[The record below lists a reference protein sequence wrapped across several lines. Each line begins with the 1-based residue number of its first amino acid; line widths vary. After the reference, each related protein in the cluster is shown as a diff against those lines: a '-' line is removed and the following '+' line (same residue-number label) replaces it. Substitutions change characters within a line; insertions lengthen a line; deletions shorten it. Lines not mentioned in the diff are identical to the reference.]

1 MGKKGVEDMI
11 NEIEMFIDS
20 CKYVPFSSDR
30 ISVPKSEL
38 EAMLNELRL
47 KMPSELE
54 RSKKIMRNKEGI
66 MTDAR
71 TRAESIITEASNE
84 ARRLVDESEIVTL
97 ANIQAEEILKQANQE
112 RNAVIEQANAEAAEI
127 RLGMMEYTTG
137 MLNDIEKYI
146 QATMEVEKT
155 NYENLIESLQNNAA
169 VIDTN
174 RKEIEEQHRAMLQ
187 AQQPEITPE
196 PQYVDPAFTPEE
208 PAPEQTYT
216 ETDYAQADYAQADY
230 AQPQAQE
237 EAEEPAPEAADDESF
252 EYEEEEDDLFGE

>member
-20 CKYVPFSSDR
+20 CKYVAFSSDR

-112 RNAVIEQANAEAAEI
+112 RNSIIEQANAEATEI

-196 PQYVDPAFTPEE
+196 PQYVDQAFVPEE
-208 PAPEQTYT
+208 PASAPEQAYA
-216 ETDYAQADYAQADY
+216 ETDYAQAGY
-230 AQPQAQE
+230 AQPQTE
-237 EAEEPAPEAADDESF
+237 EAEEPETEESDDESF

>member
-20 CKYVPFSSDR
+20 CKYVAFSSDR

-71 TRAESIITEASNE
+71 TRAEAIITEASNE

-97 ANIQAEEILKQANQE
+97 ANIQAEEILKQANMD
-112 RNAVIEQANAEAAEI
+112 RNVIIEQANAEAAEI

-146 QATMEVEKT
+146 QATMEVERT

-169 VIDTN
+169 VIDAN
-174 RKEIEEQHRAMLQ
+174 RKEIEEQHLAMIQ

-196 PQYVDPAFTPEE
+196 PQYVDSAFAPEE
-208 PAPEQTYT
+208 AYSEPAYGYEPQPEYAAPE
-216 ETDYAQADYAQADY
+216 
-230 AQPQAQE
+230 
-237 EAEEPAPEAADDESF
+237 EASAEPDEESF

>member
-20 CKYVPFSSDR
+20 CKYVAFSSDR

-38 EAMLNELRL
+38 ESMLNELRL

-71 TRAESIITEASNE
+71 TRAEAIITEASNE
-84 ARRLVDESEIVTL
+84 ARRLVDENEIVTL
-97 ANIQAEEILKQANQE
+97 AHIQAEEIIKQASQD
-112 RNAVIEQANAEAAEI
+112 RDAIIEQANAEAAEI

-137 MLNDIEKYI
+137 MLNDIQKYV
-146 QATMEVEKT
+146 QTTMEVEKT
-155 NYENLIESLQNNAA
+155 NYENLIESLQNNAD
-169 VIDTN
+169 VIDAN
-174 RKEIEEQHRAMLQ
+174 RKEIEEQHMALLQ
-187 AQQPEITPE
+187 AQQPTVTPE
-196 PQYVDPAFTPEE
+196 QPYVDSAFAPEE
-208 PAPEQTYT
+208 SI
-216 ETDYAQADYAQADY
+216 AQAEY
-230 AQPQAQE
+230 AQPEYGQAEYGQTDVFSYASQE
-237 EAEEPAPEAADDESF
+237 EVPVSDDVDDESF

>member
-20 CKYVPFSSDR
+20 CKYVAFSSDR

-112 RNAVIEQANAEAAEI
+112 RNAIIEQANAEATEI

-196 PQYVDPAFTPEE
+196 PQYVDQAFAPEE
-208 PAPEQTYT
+208 PAPEQA
-216 ETDYAQADYAQADY
+216 YAEADYAQAGYTQTGY
-230 AQPQAQE
+230 AQSQTE
-237 EAEEPAPEAADDESF
+237 EAEEPETEESDDESF

>member
-20 CKYVPFSSDR
+20 CKYVAFSSDR

-71 TRAESIITEASNE
+71 TRAEAIITEASNE

-97 ANIQAEEILKQANQE
+97 ANIQAEEILKQANMD
-112 RNAVIEQANAEAAEI
+112 RNAIIEQANAEAAEI

-146 QATMEVEKT
+146 QATMEVERT

-169 VIDTN
+169 VIDAN
-174 RKEIEEQHRAMLQ
+174 RKEIEEQHLAMIQ

-196 PQYVDPAFTPEE
+196 PQYVDSAFAPEE
-208 PAPEQTYT
+208 TYT
-216 ETDYAQADYAQADY
+216 EPEPAYGYEPQPEYAA
-230 AQPQAQE
+230 PE
-237 EAEEPAPEAADDESF
+237 EASAGPDEESF

>member
-1 MGKKGVEDMI
+1 MAKKGVEDMI

-20 CKYVPFSSDR
+20 CKYVAFSSDR

-38 EAMLNELRL
+38 ESMLNELRL
-47 KMPSELE
+47 KMPSDLE

-66 MTDAR
+66 LTDAR
-71 TRAESIITEASNE
+71 TRAEAIITEASNE

-97 ANIQAEEILKQANQE
+97 ANIQAEEIIKQADMD
-112 RNAVIEQANAEAAEI
+112 RNAIIEQANAEAAEI

-146 QATMEVEKT
+146 HTTMEVEKT

-169 VIDTN
+169 VIDAN
-174 RKEIEEQHRAMLQ
+174 RKEIEEQQLAMVQ
-187 AQQPEITPE
+187 AQQPEIQPE
-196 PQYVDPAFTPEE
+196 PQYVDSAFTPAE
-208 PAPEQTYT
+208 TY
-216 ETDYAQADYAQADY
+216 ESPQPDYGYE
-230 AQPQAQE
+230 AQPTVGYAEPESIQPE
-237 EAEEPAPEAADDESF
+237 EESF

>member
-20 CKYVPFSSDR
+20 CKYVAFSSDR

-71 TRAESIITEASNE
+71 TRAESIVAEASNE

-97 ANIQAEEILKQANQE
+97 ANIQAEEILRQAGMD
-112 RNAVIEQANAEAAEI
+112 RNAIIEQANAEAAEI

-146 QATMEVEKT
+146 QTTMEVEKT

-169 VIDTN
+169 VIDAN
-174 RKEIEEQHRAMLQ
+174 RKEIEEQHLAMIQ
-187 AQQPEITPE
+187 AQQPEIQPE
-196 PQYVDPAFTPEE
+196 PQYVDSAFTPEKNYQTTQPGYGYEAQE
-208 PAPEQTYT
+208 PAGYT
-216 ETDYAQADYAQADY
+216 EQ
-230 AQPQAQE
+230 
-237 EAEEPAPEAADDESF
+237 EPATAEPDEESF
-252 EYEEEEDDLFGE
+252 EYEEEEEDLFGE

>member
-20 CKYVPFSSDR
+20 CKYVAFSSDR

-71 TRAESIITEASNE
+71 TRAEAIITEASNE

-97 ANIQAEEILKQANQE
+97 ANIQAEEILKQANMD
-112 RNAVIEQANAEAAEI
+112 RNAIIEQANAEAAEI

-146 QATMEVEKT
+146 QATMEVERT

-169 VIDTN
+169 VIDAN
-174 RKEIEEQHRAMLQ
+174 RKEIEEQHLAMIQ

-196 PQYVDPAFTPEE
+196 PQYVDSAFAPEE
-208 PAPEQTYT
+208 TYAEPEPAYGYEPQPEYAAPE
-216 ETDYAQADYAQADY
+216 
-230 AQPQAQE
+230 
-237 EAEEPAPEAADDESF
+237 EASAGPDEESF

>member
-20 CKYVPFSSDR
+20 CKYVAFSSDR
-30 ISVPKSEL
+30 ISVPKSEF

-71 TRAESIITEASNE
+71 TRAEAIITEASNE

-97 ANIQAEEILKQANQE
+97 ANIQAEEILKQAQMD
-112 RNAVIEQANAEAAEI
+112 RNAIIEQANSEAAEI
-127 RLGMMEYTTG
+127 RFSMMEYTTG
-137 MLNDIEKYI
+137 MLNDIENYV
-146 QATMEVEKT
+146 QATMEVEKK
-155 NYENLIESLQNNAA
+155 NYESLIESLQNNAN
-169 VIDTN
+169 VIEAN
-174 RKEIEEQHRAMLQ
+174 RKEIEEQHLAMLQ

-196 PQYVDPAFTPEE
+196 PQYVDSAFTPEE
-208 PAPEQTYT
+208 AYAEPAYGYE
-216 ETDYAQADYAQADY
+216 
-230 AQPQAQE
+230 AQPQPEYQPQSDHFE
-237 EAEEPAPEAADDESF
+237 PEAPQAPEEESF
-252 EYEEEEDDLFGE
+252 EYEEEDELFGE

>member
-20 CKYVPFSSDR
+20 CKYVAFSSDR
-30 ISVPKSEL
+30 ISVPKSEF

-71 TRAESIITEASNE
+71 TRAEAIITEASNE

-97 ANIQAEEILKQANQE
+97 ANIQAEEILKQAQMD
-112 RNAVIEQANAEAAEI
+112 RNAIIEQANAEAAEI
-127 RLGMMEYTTG
+127 RFSMMEYTTG
-137 MLNDIEKYI
+137 MLNDIENYV
-146 QATMEVEKT
+146 QATMEVEKQ
-155 NYENLIESLQNNAA
+155 NYESLIESLQNNAN
-169 VIDTN
+169 VIEAN
-174 RKEIEEQHRAMLQ
+174 RKEIEEQHLAMLQ

-196 PQYVDPAFTPEE
+196 PQYVDSAFTPEPQYVNNGAFTPEE
-208 PAPEQTYT
+208 TYT
-216 ETDYAQADYAQADY
+216 EPSYGYET
-230 AQPQAQE
+230 QPQPGYME
-237 EAEEPAPEAADDESF
+237 PEAPTAPEEESF
-252 EYEEEEDDLFGE
+252 EYEDEDDIFGE